1 MDRTKRRG
9 ICCAG
14 VLLIALR
21 RVREMKKEQW
31 LRSSGAMRNDVVQT
45 LCPNQ
50 VWVGRKTMSSYS
62 GTGVAQHL
70 GKASACPNDEV
81 LQRRTVSATNFAN
94 CRTSSAVVSKEHIQ
108 RTTDSSSFHT

>member
-31 LRSSGAMRNDVVQT
+31 LRFSGAIRNYVVQA
-45 LCPNQ
+45 LCPSQ

-62 GTGVAQHL
+62 GTEVAQRL
-70 GKASACPNDEV
+70 EKASACPNDEAPRSEE
-81 LQRRTVSATNFAN
+81 RRVGKEGS
-94 CRTSSAVVSKEHIQ
+94 CRRARGGE
-108 RTTDSSSFHT
+108 